1 MIRGVFTRTNLP
13 DSPHSTDEYT
23 VSSAAQNRIDQLTD
37 PMQTVRRGFIIFLRV
52 ECGLMPASIE
62 AYTRD
67 LETLMLDLQER
78 GLNEITD
85 TTPDALIGHVRS
97 MTAQRGYSSATISRH
112 LATTK
117 VFFRWL
123 LATGKIDNNPADH
136 LDQPTKW
143 KKLPGVLTPGQMR
156 KLLSAPKPPEKPIKG
171 NPPLWMRDRAI
182 LELMYASGLRASE
195 VGQIGKMDI
204 LEKLGV
210 VRVLGKGD
218 KHRLVPMGKPAQ
230 HALDVYMNQ
239 CRPMLISAK
248 SAGEQRDQGKLFL
261 TRTGRPIERVRV
273 WQIVKH
279 WANQAG
285 LPKTHPHMLRHS
297 FATHLLMGGADLRI
311 VQELLGHAD
320 ITTTQIYT
328 HVDRSKLN
336 ETIKNLHPRG

>member
-1 MIRGVFTRTNLP
+1 MCPICAHWADVFCVGTA
-13 DSPHSTDEYT
+13 S
-23 VSSAAQNRIDQLTD
+23 QNRIDQLNEQ
-37 PMQTVRRGFIIFLRV
+37 MQAVRRGFIIFLRI

-62 AYTRD
+62 AYGRD
-67 LETLMLDLQER
+67 LESLLIHLQDR
-78 GLNEITD
+78 GIDDVVN
-85 TTPDALIGHVRS
+85 TTPDALICQVRS
-97 MTAQRGYSSATISRH
+97 MTADLGYASGTISRR

-117 VFFRWL
+117 VFYRWL

-136 LDQPTKW
+136 LDMPTKW

-156 KLLSAPKPPEKPIKG
+156 KLLEAPCAPEKAVKG
-171 NPPLWMRDRAI
+171 MPPLWMRDRAI

-195 VGQIGKMDI
+195 VGTVGLMDI
-204 LEKLGV
+204 IEKLGV

-218 KHRLVPMGKPAQ
+218 KHRLVPMGAPARN
-230 HALDVYMNQ
+230 ALDVYMKE
-239 CRPMLISAK
+239 CRPMLITAER
-248 SAGEQRDQGKLFL
+248 AGDRRDQGKLFL
-261 TRTGRPIERVRV
+261 SRTGRPLERVRV

-279 WANQAG
+279 WAKEAG
-285 LPKTHPHMLRHS
+285 MGKVHPHMLRHS

-328 HVDRSKLN
+328 HIDRTKLH